1 MFNLEKSIEN
11 QLRIIT
17 KPKPT
22 FIFPECNDP
31 RIIQAMARLIPVV
44 NCMVPCRRDLLAQH
58 LRDQRISLPI
68 PEDDFLSQLI
78 FLNLSEMTQY
88 KNDFARELLKLSQGK
103 KWELTERQ
111 AIAELENPLNF
122 SIMTVRQGF
131 ANAILGG
138 VQFTSRDYFVPCL
151 RLLKKEQTVFELGLF
166 VLPDTHPTGIFKENM
181 VAFSDVAINLAP
193 DAEALANI
201 VLGSCCIVRDIV
213 PLEILPT
220 INGVIVSYS
229 TKDSGTGPTVDL
241 VKAAGELIPAK
252 LADLV
257 QLNEAYQTLNIDWE
271 MQISVAISESAA
283 RKKIKNY
290 EQHPAAGRANVLTVT
305 NLDFGN
311 SLYHLYATTWPDALK
326 MLQVGGIFNQAL
338 DFSRNSTAEDVVLAA
353 KALALQHVKKSDYM
367 GTLNQFNQ

>member
-11 QLRIIT
+11 QLEKIL

-22 FIFPECNDP
+22 FIFPEFNDP
-31 RIIQAMARLIPVV
+31 RIIHAIARLIPFV
-44 NCMVPCRRDLLAQH
+44 NCMVPCRRDMLAHQ

-78 FLNLSEMTQY
+78 FLNLSEMTHY
-88 KNDFARELLKLSQGK
+88 KNQFAQELVQVSQGK
-103 KWELTERQ
+103 KWEISERQ
-111 AIAELENPLNF
+111 AIAKMENPLNF
-122 SIMTVRQGF
+122 SIMSVRQGF

-166 VLPDTHPTGIFKENM
+166 VLPDTHPAGIFKENI
-181 VAFSDVAINLAP
+181 VVFSDVAINLAP

-201 VLGSCCIVRDIV
+201 VIGSCCIVRDII
-213 PLEILPT
+213 PIEILPK

-241 VKAAGELIPAK
+241 VKAAGDLIPTK
-252 LADLV
+252 LATIS
-257 QLNEAYQTLNIDWE
+257 QLSEAYQTIQIDWE
-271 MQISVAISESAA
+271 MQISVAISERAA

-290 EQHPAAGRANVLTVT
+290 EQHPAAGHANVLTVT

-338 DFSRNSTAEDVVLAA
+338 DFSRNSTAADVVLAA
-353 KALALQHVKKSDYM
+353 KALALQHVKKSDYT
-367 GTLNQFNQ
+367 GTLNQLGR